1 MIKRHGT
8 AAVST
13 LLLLVA
19 IVLLAFSEE
28 KAAVFVALASL
39 VVALV
44 GSAITSFTGS

>member
-1 MIKRHGT
+1 MLKRHGT

-13 LLLLVA
+13 LLLLVVV
-19 IVLLAFSEE
+19 VLLAVSAE

-44 GSAITSFTGS
+44 GSAITSMQR